1 MKQRIAMFLA
11 LTMLLALTAC
21 GTKQAEQKE
30 PEQTVNQQEAP
41 VEPAPE
47 LTEVPVLQI
56 PAEKMEG
63 RLPGGEYVLPEEII
77 SMVEW
82 QWNGAVGLLA
92 EADDVAFYALEGK
105 ESNPALLCWDDVQAE
120 FDWWYVTPQAIEPEL
135 WVYDIDGD
143 GKDEVAADCYGGSGT
158 GVSLEYL
165 YVVEKNDDG
174 SLTSY
179 GLTWDSLS
187 EILNEQ
193 LQTISMNGATYVAL
207 GRELV
212 DISAALED
220 VKAEGVKAETA
231 KAHMGPI
238 VSYRP
243 LEEGFACRFGVA
255 VEGDGIAYLALYVA
269 EIEGVVRYEDG
280 QFTLEGLHLLS
291 M

>member
-1 MKQRIAMFLA
+1 MKKFFAILMA
-11 LTMLLALTAC
+11 LTMLLSLTAC
-21 GTKQAEQKE
+21 GTKAEQPAPSQ
-30 PEQTVNQQEAP
+30 PEKQETPA
-41 VEPAPE
+41 ESAPE
-47 LTEVPVLQI
+47 LKELPKLTI
-56 PAEKMEG
+56 SAEKAEG
-63 RLPGGEYVLPEEII
+63 RLPGGEYDLPEEVI

-82 QWNGAVGLLA
+82 NRTGAVGLLA
-92 EADDVAFYALEGK
+92 EVDDVAFYALEGK
-105 ESNPALLCWDDVQAE
+105 ESNPALLRWGDAQAV
-120 FDWWYVTPQAIEPEL
+120 FDWWYSTPQAIEPEL
-135 WVYDIDGD
+135 WVYDVDSDG
-143 GKDEVAADCYGGSGT
+143 ENEIVADCYGGSGT

-165 YVVEKNDDG
+165 YVVEKNDDS

-187 EILNEQ
+187 ETLDEQ

-220 VKAEGVKAETA
+220 VKAEGVKVETV
-231 KAHMGPI
+231 KAHLGPI

-243 LEEGFACRFGVA
+243 LDEGFACRFGVA
-255 VEGDGIAYLALYVA
+255 VEGDGIPYLAMYVA

-280 QFTLEGLHLLS
+280 QFALEDLHLLS